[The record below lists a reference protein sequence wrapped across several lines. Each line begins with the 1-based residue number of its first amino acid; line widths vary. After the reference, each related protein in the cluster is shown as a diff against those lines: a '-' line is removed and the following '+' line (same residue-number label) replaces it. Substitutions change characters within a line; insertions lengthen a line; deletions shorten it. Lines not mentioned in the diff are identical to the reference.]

1 MISTNP
7 ELLPPYPSIMKTFYI
22 LLISLLV
29 LGQSNAQIRV
39 NQTLQISIQGVPQS
53 EQTRINSTYQV
64 SSSGTISMWEIGKIR
79 ASGSTADQLATQIAA
94 AYKAKQ
100 IYTNPSFS
108 VITPNEAGLVQMSYT
123 VGGAVR
129 GSGQKP
135 FTDGLTLFGAI
146 QAAGGETEFGAL
158 TRIKLFRNGK
168 VKTFNLK
175 QDSDKA
181 FLIRPDDM
189 IEVPQK
195 NWAGR

>member
-1 MISTNP
+1 
-7 ELLPPYPSIMKTFYI
+7 MKAFFI

-29 LGQSNAQIRV
+29 FGQLSAQIRV
-39 NQTLQISIQGVPQS
+39 NQTLQITIQGVPQT
-53 EQTRINSTYQV
+53 EQSRINSTYQV
-64 SSSGTISMWEIGKIR
+64 SSSGTISMWEIGTIR
-79 ASGSTADQLATQIAA
+79 ASGSTADQLAARIAA

-100 IYTNPSFS
+100 IYTNPNFS
-108 VITPNEAGLVQMSYT
+108 VITPNEAGLVQMSYI

-146 QAAGGETEFGAL
+146 QAAGGENEFGAI
-158 TRIKLFRNGK
+158 TRIKLFRGGK
-168 VKTFNLK
+168 VRTFNLK
-175 QDSDKA
+175 QDADKA

-189 IEVPQK
+189 IEVPEK